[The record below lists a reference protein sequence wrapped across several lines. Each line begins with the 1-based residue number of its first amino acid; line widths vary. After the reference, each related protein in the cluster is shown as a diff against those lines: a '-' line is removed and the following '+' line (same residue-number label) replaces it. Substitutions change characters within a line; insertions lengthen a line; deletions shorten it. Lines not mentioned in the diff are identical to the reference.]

1 MNNDITEYISI
12 RAKGTMSGESPLH
25 RQLKGDRSLF
35 DPGQQVGRPNLN
47 PSTQIHRTM
56 GPSDDGNFF
65 LGHSRNRDLWVQS
78 EGHSLDGV
86 EDLLG
91 LIQLLAHFP
100 RPNRPN
106 PKLFGLRCCTDP
118 TIACAASV
126 PSRSSRTHR
135 PPIIGGGKTFHSCSR
150 SVIAQIKWKTVR
162 VFFLLLFF

>member
-1 MNNDITEYISI
+1 
-12 RAKGTMSGESPLH
+12 MSGESPLH

-135 PPIIGGGKTFHSCSR
+135 RRQNLP
-150 SVIAQIKWKTVR
+150 
-162 VFFLLLFF
+162 LLQPLCHCPDKVEKGESFSYYYSFKGLYKFVDSSGVTSN